1 VTPPGRRDHKAEQQE
16 VLELEIGKARGTGIH
31 PATRSCLR
39 LLQHVTDLGPPE
51 SALDSGT
58 GSGIL
63 ALAAARFGIRQ
74 TLALDVDPHSVGVA
88 RLMRCLAPEGW
99 LILGGIWWTRRNE
112 FLASLVPH
120 LQLVREDREAWW
132 GAFLLRKN

>member
-1 VTPPGRRDHKAEQQE
+1 VVRVGGTFPLVMAQRAHGTFSHPTRRGA
-16 VLELEIGKARGTGIH
+16 
-31 PATRSCLR
+31 
-39 LLQHVTDLGPPE
+39 
-51 SALDSGT
+51 
-58 GSGIL
+58 
-63 ALAAARFGIRQ
+63 
-74 TLALDVDPHSVGVA
+74 
-88 RLMRCLAPEGW
+88 LMRCLAPEGW